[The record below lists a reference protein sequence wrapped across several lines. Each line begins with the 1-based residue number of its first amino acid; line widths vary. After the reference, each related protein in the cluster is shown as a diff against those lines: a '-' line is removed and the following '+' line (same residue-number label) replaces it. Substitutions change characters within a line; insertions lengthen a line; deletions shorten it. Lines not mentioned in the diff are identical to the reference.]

1 MRVDVD
7 VEQLTRK
14 LNAVEK
20 RNLPFALSQALNR
33 TAEQAQQAA
42 TAGMKVFDRPVPFT
56 TKSVFIR
63 RTTKAQFTSGLF
75 AEVFLRDEATKG
87 TPPVKYLEPEVKGG
101 SRRVK
106 RFERALR
113 AEGIM
118 GPNEWAVPSRA
129 LKLNQYGNVSA
140 GMISSILSQLEA
152 SPDNLQN
159 VTRRSKQRLRKQG
172 KRLYFTPRPGS
183 KLKPGVYVR
192 TGRRP
197 KSGGDPRDVRPVLLF
212 VSDAPTYRPRYQFF
226 EIVTKVYQ
234 RRFASIFHAELARAV
249 ATDRGY

>member
-1 MRVDVD
+1 MRVEVDVD
-7 VEQLTRK
+7 GLTRK
-14 LNAVEK
+14 LNAIER
-20 RNLPFALSQALNR
+20 RNLPFATAQALNR
-33 TAEQAQQAA
+33 TVEQARDAA
-42 TAGMKVFDRPVPFT
+42 TQAMRVFDRPVPFT
-56 TKSVFIR
+56 LKSVFVKR
-63 RTTKAQFTSGLF
+63 VTKAQYKTGLY

-101 SRRVK
+101 VRRAK
-106 RFERALR
+106 RFERALQ

-118 GPNEWAVPSRA
+118 GPNEWAVPSR
-129 LKLNQYGNVSA
+129 LLRLDRFGNVSA
-140 GMISSILSQLEA
+140 GTITSILSQLEA

-197 KSGGDPRDVRPVLLF
+197 KSGGDPRGARPVLMF
-212 VSDAPTYRPRYQFF
+212 VDDAPTYRKRYQFF
-226 EIVTKVYQ
+226 EIVTKVHS
-234 RRFASIFHAELARAV
+234 RRFASIFHAELAKAV
-249 ATDRGY
+249 ASDRGF

>member
-1 MRVDVD
+1 MKLEIDVT
-7 VEQLTRK
+7 QLTKK
-14 LNAVEK
+14 LDAVAK

-33 TAEQAQQAA
+33 TAEQAQKSA
-42 TAGMKVFDRPVPFT
+42 TAGLKVFDQPVPFT
-56 TKSVFIR
+56 QKSVFIR
-63 RTTKAQFTSGLF
+63 RTTKAQFKTGLF
-75 AEVFLRDEATKG
+75 AEVFLRDEAFKG
-87 TPPVKYLEPEVKGG
+87 TPPVKYLEPEVRGG
-101 SRRVK
+101 GRRLK
-106 RFERALR
+106 RFERALQH
-113 AEGIM
+113 EGIM
-118 GPNEWAVPSRA
+118 GPNEWAMPSRA
-129 LKLNQYGNVSA
+129 LKLNQYGNVSS
-140 GMISSILSQLEA
+140 GMITSILSQLES

-226 EIVTKVYQ
+226 AIVTKVHT
-234 RRFASIFHAELARAV
+234 RRFASIFQAELAKAV
-249 ATDRGY
+249 ASDRGF

>member
-1 MRVDVD
+1 MRIDFDPSV
-7 VEQLTRK
+7 LNRK
-14 LNAVEK
+14 LTAIER
-20 RNLPFALSQALNR
+20 RNLPFATAQALNR
-33 TAEQAQQAA
+33 TAEQAQKAA
-42 TAGMKVFDRPVPFT
+42 TDGLKVFDRPTPFT
-56 TKSVFIR
+56 LKSVFIR
-63 RTTKAQFTSGLF
+63 RVTKAQYKTGLF
-75 AEVFLRDEATKG
+75 AEVFLRDEAFKG
-87 TPPVKYLEPEVKGG
+87 TAPVKYLEPEVKGG

-226 EIVTKVYQ
+226 EIVTKVHT
-234 RRFASIFHAELARAV
+234 RRFASIFQAELARAV
-249 ATDRGY
+249 ASDRGF